1 MKIEEELFQ
10 KYLVDENK
18 LVAYGFVPVNG
29 KLTFTKDLPDENFQ
43 IIIEYN
49 DSFSGRIIDLSIGEE
64 YVNYRREGA
73 SGYSAEIK
81 DKFIGL
87 LKDIRDRCCV
97 NQYYESEQAKR
108 IIAHIREVYGDTP
121 EFLWKAYPTF
131 AAIRKKSNRK
141 WYALLGSVPLDKV
154 NKDASSSQKVEV
166 INVKVGDVK
175 SLLKKKGYYPGYHM
189 NKKCWVSVILDDK
202 VADAE
207 IYQLIDDSYNS
218 V

>member
-64 YVNYRREGA
+64 YVNYRREDA
-73 SGYSAEIK
+73 SGFSAEIK

-87 LKDIRDRCCV
+87 LKNIRDRCCV

-108 IIAHIREVYGDTP
+108 ILAHIREVYGDTP

-154 NKDASSSQKVEV
+154 NKDASSSQKAEV